1 MAALIIILAWL
12 AALVLAAVKF
22 INALDGGFLA
32 WCGWLALL
40 IVCVLAL
47 VDRVGAYRTH
57 P

>member
-47 VDRVGAYRTH
+47 VDRVGAYRST
-57 P
+57 